1 MGLCDPRENKDVSY
15 DLLGMNL
22 NLLYGVPC
30 EELQAS
36 RKSIN
41 DKVYHFSYF
50 YICLFQIG
58 FVLSGSLL
66 VMCFLIHYT
75 P

>member
-22 NLLYGVPC
+22 NLLYGVSC
-30 EELQAS
+30 EELKAS

-41 DKVYHFSYF
+41 AKVYHFSYF
-50 YICLFQIG
+50 YICLCYPNINLRG
-58 FVLSGSLL
+58 GV
-66 VMCFLIHYT
+66 I
-75 P
+75 